1 MNVTGAALLCSLVL
15 LVNLT
20 TVGAVG
26 YGDPDDFFLRRN
38 ANGGHYRAGHAL
50 TWETRSRIVGL
61 WIAGHSFTAI
71 STHVRCAY
79 NTVKKIV
86 QEFTTSGRLA
96 PRAQTGVLSKPPMLR
111 IWELLYIKVRS
122 RDIFSTR
129 RLRSLQ
135 RFLTLK
141 ISASRFA
148 RSPSSKRGLTSRAPR
163 LSRDCASISTSS

>member
-1 MNVTGAALLCSLVL
+1 MSVTRAALLCSLVL

-50 TWETRSRIVGL
+50 SWETRSRIAAL

-86 QEFTTSGRLA
+86 QEFTTSGRMA
-96 PRAQTGVLSKPPMLR
+96 PRAQTGVLSKPPKLR
-111 IWELLYIKVRS
+111 IWELLYIKVRAAT
-122 RDIFSTR
+122 FSPRAECGLSTF
-129 RLRSLQ
+129 LRT
-135 RFLTLK
+135 LT
-141 ISASRFA
+141 SASRFA

>member
-1 MNVTGAALLCSLVL
+1 MGVVRAALVCGLLL

-20 TVGAVG
+20 TVVASG
-26 YGDPDDFFLRRN
+26 YGDPDDFILKRN

-50 TWETRSRIVGL
+50 TWETRSKIVAL
-61 WIAGHSFTAI
+61 WLAGHSVSVVARQ
-71 STHVRCAY
+71 VRCAH

-96 PRAQTGVLSKPPMLR
+96 PRAQTGGLSSPPKLR
-111 IWELLYIKVRS
+111 IWELLYIKVR

>member
-1 MNVTGAALLCSLVL
+1 VQ
-15 LVNLT
+15 
-20 TVGAVG
+20 
-26 YGDPDDFFLRRN
+26 
-38 ANGGHYRAGHAL
+38 
-50 TWETRSRIVGL
+50 
-61 WIAGHSFTAI
+61 
-71 STHVRCAY
+71 CAY

-86 QEFTTSGRLA
+86 QDFTTSGRLA
-96 PRAQTGVLSKPPMLR
+96 PRPQTGGLSKPPKLR